1 MKTYI
6 QYKDHTPNKILLEN
20 KKIYQQIAKRRLEV
34 TEYRYHDNPE
44 QIEIIE
50 INPKNTDTIEVI
62 VMQKSQ
68 HIEELDNYEIWIL
81 EINKKDKEKLSAWIH
96 NFEEHETFK
105 KVKLLL
111 HTKEVELPIIIKKNQ
126 ENNYKSLTLKH
137 KANLRQT
144 YKYHKE
150 QHSYIQE
157 KTKEEQNLINILHQH
172 IFQTIEG
179 KYLTGEEEEKRI
191 RNTEKELYQATKDNP
206 QLLRWLLNLENYEK
220 EDSYGIYS
228 SIKILCLK
236 LIKKIDKKG
245 EILYQISANK
255 NTDTYLRYRAIDY
268 LNQGNNRE
276 QIKKLI
282 PLISSSEQYEVLSS
296 ILNAIANNHIT
307 EALETIKRAY
317 PNSKKIEILETRAK
331 LGDKSVLKSIISEQN
346 NPWHKERV
354 NRAINTLVEQIGDK
368 EALAQLLKY
377 YQTNTIKEQYQE
389 LYQKSRDQEIR
400 YWTITRQKNQT
411 LTELIN
417 ILNDDN
423 WSIQEYIAK
432 QLIEHK
438 EKINQ
443 TLIHTLDNKK
453 TKKHAKHWIIYILI
467 QRGEDTTALI
477 QQVADIKIKLPNY
490 ISNKMREEIIKEW
503 YTKAQ
508 PKTDIRWI
516 IEGLLLE
523 KKVVTPKPKVEEVKY
538 KKEIWSTGCFSIKS
552 IQNKEEEN
560 TQLKTLKKELIQ
572 HNIKIKEN
580 INYAESMG
588 TGFSTFNIITLS
600 DFTKESDEPL
610 NEDETEIYNDELY
623 LSKIG
628 NYAIAQTKYTSFYK
642 DETQSSGDHSINQ
655 EREKLYQQILEKAGY
670 TYVSPK
676 EKEFIFPKLNIYFF
690 GERNELSIFNLL
702 FYWQD

>member
-1 MKTYI
+1 MKIFI
-6 QYKDHTPNKILLEN
+6 QYKDHTPYKILPEK

-34 TEYRYHDNPE
+34 TEFGYHDNPE

-50 INPKNTDTIEVI
+50 INPKNTDTVEVI
-62 VMQKSQ
+62 IMQKSQ
-68 HIEELDNYEIWIL
+68 NIAEIDNYEIWIL

-96 NFEEHETFK
+96 NFDEYETFK

-111 HTKEVELPIIIKKNQ
+111 HKKEVELPIIIKKHQKNDYQ
-126 ENNYKSLTLKH
+126 SLTLKH
-137 KANLRQT
+137 KANLSQT
-144 YKYHKE
+144 YHYHKE
-150 QHSYIQE
+150 QHNYIQE
-157 KTKEEQNLINILHQH
+157 KTKEEQHLINILQQH
-172 IFQTIEG
+172 IFQPIEG
-179 KYLTGEEEEKRI
+179 KYLTGEEKEYRI
-191 RNTEKELYQATKDNP
+191 KNTEKELYQATKNNP

-220 EDSYGIYS
+220 EDSYGSYS

-245 EILYQISANK
+245 DILYQISANK
-255 NTDTYLRYRAIDY
+255 NTETYLRYRAIDY
-268 LNQGNNRE
+268 LNQEKNRE

-282 PLISSSEQYEVLSS
+282 YLVSSEQYEVLSS

-331 LGDKSVLKSIISEQN
+331 LGDKSVLKTIIAEQN
-346 NPWHKERV
+346 NPWYKERV
-354 NRAINTLVEQIGDK
+354 NRAINALVEQIGDK
-368 EALAQLLKY
+368 EALTQLLKY

-389 LYQKSRDQEIR
+389 LYQKSRNQEIR
-400 YWTITRQKNQT
+400 YWTITRQKNLT
-411 LTELIN
+411 PTELIN

-443 TLIHTLDNKK
+443 ALISTLDNKK
-453 TKKHAKHWIIYILI
+453 VKNHAKHWIIYILI

-490 ISNKMREEIIKEW
+490 ISDKMRKEIIKEW

-516 IEGLLLE
+516 IEGYLLE
-523 KKVVTPKPKVEEVKY
+523 KEVATPKLKEEEVKY
-538 KKEIWSTGCFSIKS
+538 KKEIWSTGCSSIKT
-552 IQNKEEEN
+552 IQDKEEKNNQHE
-560 TQLKTLKKELIQ
+560 TLKKELIQ
-572 HNIKIKEN
+572 HNIEIKEN
-580 INYAESMG
+580 MDYAQSMG
-588 TGFSTFNIITLS
+588 TGFSTFDIITLS
-600 DFTKESDEPL
+600 DFTKEPDEPL
-610 NEDETEIYNDELY
+610 DEDVTEIYNDELY

-642 DETQSSGDHSINQ
+642 GETQSSGDHSINQ
-655 EREKLYQQILEKAGY
+655 KREKLYQQILEKTGY

-676 EKEFIFPKLNIYFF
+676 ERNFIFPELNIYFF
-690 GERNELSIFNLL
+690 GNRKELSIFNLL